1 MGGREGLEVAKAA
14 RPDVITLDIIMPD
27 LDGWSVL
34 KALKDDPEL
43 RAIPV
48 VLVTIMDDR
57 DMGFALGAADFVT
70 KPFDRE
76 LLLQAVNRHRRG
88 DGSAQVLVVDDD
100 PRSRDMLRRTLQKE
114 GWTVAEAVNG
124 REALGQLERSRPAL
138 VLLDLMMPEMDGFEV
153 LERMRREDAWRDIP
167 VIIVTAKD
175 LTREE
180 VDRLNGQVVKVLQ
193 KGTYRAPGPARRRP
207 GHAGRAWRECQRG
220 AGACRAGWRM
230 SAGETLRMPKLLYVE
245 DNEMNRD
252 MLSRRLQ
259 RRGLRGADRGRR
271 RAGDRPGDGASG
283 RI

>member
-1 MGGREGLEVAKAA
+1 MRAIAIEPLAVTSGTVLIIDDDQATRDLLERDFFGQGYEVLHAAGGREGLRIAKAA

-43 RAIPV
+43 CEIPV
-48 VLVTIMDDR
+48 ILATIMGDR

-76 LLLQAVNRHRRG
+76 VLIRAVNRHRRG

-114 GWTVAEAVNG
+114 GWTVVEAVNG

-153 LERMRREDAWRDIP
+153 LERMRREDAWRAVP

-180 VDRLNGQVVKVLQ
+180 VDRLNGRVVKVLQ
-193 KGTYRAPGPARRRP
+193 KGDLPAPGPA
-207 GHAGRAWRECQRG
+207 
-220 AGACRAGWRM
+220 
-230 SAGETLRMPKLLYVE
+230 
-245 DNEMNRD
+245 
-252 MLSRRLQ
+252 
-259 RRGLRGADRGRR
+259 
-271 RAGDRPGDGASG
+271 
-283 RI
+283 